1 MAGGRPGIATLRVV
15 SPCEHGIEHDIL
27 EVVDGAEFSFPQ
39 CTDSR
44 GRPRRHVAN
53 EDNYPETVRRT

>member
-1 MAGGRPGIATLRVV
+1 MAAEDAIVTLRVV

-27 EVVDGAEFSFPQ
+27 ELANGAEFSFPQ

-44 GRPRRHVAN
+44 GKPRRHVADK
-53 EDNYPETVRRT
+53 EHYPNTKRRR